1 MAFEPTTNND
11 LDITASVVVEDYDGE
26 SVEGTLTINV
36 TTVNDAPSATNLTQS
51 LSFTEDDASMD
62 IDDIVV
68 TEVDT
73 YVSSLDD
80 GTLEQITAT
89 LTVSDTS
96 AGSLSTRSSGTE
108 SYDSSTGIWT
118 IVATTVSDVNDAL
131 AEVQYIPAT
140 DWEYDFTISVLLE
153 DSGSEQLSGTISVTA
168 TPVNDAPY
176 FATDLTDLTS
186 ITEDTSNS
194 GNQISDIIGDA
205 IEDVDNGA
213 VEGVIV
219 YSPQGSGTW
228 QYSSDQSSWSNVS
241 DAISGGKYC
250 ILILLTM

>member
-1 MAFEPTTNND
+1 
-11 LDITASVVVEDYDGE
+11 
-26 SVEGTLTINV
+26 
-36 TTVNDAPSATNLTQS
+36 
-51 LSFTEDDASMD
+51 
-62 IDDIVV
+62 
-68 TEVDT
+68 
-73 YVSSLDD
+73 
-80 GTLEQITAT
+80 T

-96 AGSLSTRSSGTE
+96 VGSLSTRSSGTE

-153 DSGSEQLSGTISVTA
+153 DSGSEQLSGTLSISA

-176 FATDLTDLTS
+176 FGTDLTDLTS
-186 ITEDTSNS
+186 ITEDDTGNS
-194 GNQISDIIGDA
+194 GNQISTIIGDA

-241 DAISGGKYC
+241 DAISGGKV
-250 ILILLTM
+250 LHLTPSNYLRYVPDQENGETATISVQAWDQYTDDSTYTAVDLDAVVVSTNG